1 MAVSVAGRTIRKL
14 AVNSPLKRSK
24 ILCCHTTNAIPQK
37 SLFQERFGRDA
48 SKSYTPTSPFSTSQ
62 KLLKSTPAKGTY
74 VDLIRSQQ
82 VIKDND
88 EECMEV
94 LLSPESRFL
103 PYYKSQPLIQDGGHE
118 PVLLKHEEIQVD
130 FFCRQSIIF
139 SQITLLLINL
149 KDVNECLNT
158 AMII

>member
-1 MAVSVAGRTIRKL
+1 MAVSLAGRTIRKL

-24 ILCCHTTNAIPQK
+24 ILCCHTTNAIPHK
-37 SLFQERFGRDA
+37 SLLFQECFGRDA

-103 PYYKSQPLIQDGGHE
+103 PYFKSQPLIQDGGHE

-130 FFCRQSIIF
+130 FFA
-139 SQITLLLINL
+139 
-149 KDVNECLNT
+149 LNRLSFLN
-158 AMII
+158 